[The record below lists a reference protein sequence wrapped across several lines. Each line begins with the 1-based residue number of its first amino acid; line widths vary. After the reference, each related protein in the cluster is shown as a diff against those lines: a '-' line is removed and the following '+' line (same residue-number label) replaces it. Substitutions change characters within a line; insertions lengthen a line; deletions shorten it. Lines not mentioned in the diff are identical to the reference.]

1 MGYHAVVIGE
11 YAERQAAS
19 RRLMTYAIAA
29 AIGVFLILGRR
40 CRRRLR
46 GALERLSPILMTA
59 LATGLS
65 LVPLVAAGAIPGHE
79 IEHPMAMVILGG
91 LITSTMLN
99 LFVVRSIYL
108 RFAFKLMKML
118 GQPHES
124 TIGTTIGGILKNIR
138 Y

>member
-29 AIGVFLILGRR
+29 GIGVFLILGRR

-108 RFAFKLMKML
+108 RF
-118 GQPHES
+118 GSRRRVEQPA
-124 TIGTTIGGILKNIR
+124 IGS
-138 Y
+138 